1 MYAVEKNVCVGVDA
15 ATKRYNV
22 VVTTTWMRD
31 VGEVG
36 HVATY
41 ELMYL
46 RLSSYQV
53 AIR

>member
-1 MYAVEKNVCVGVDA
+1 MQSGRMCVGVDA
-15 ATKRYNV
+15 ATKRYSCYNHMDKV
-22 VVTTTWMRD
+22 RD